1 MGSSP
6 KIKGKAMAK
15 TFRDFEKDSYDFFGL
30 PVSTAHNLTIE
41 NDGLKVTME
50 LTEKLMR
57 ELVSKCVYI
66 YGLEAVVKSAVESTN
81 ETHAE

>member
-1 MGSSP
+1 M
-6 KIKGKAMAK
+6 K
-15 TFRDFEKDSYDFFGL
+15 DFNDFFENLEKASGGFFEL

-41 NDGLKVTME
+41 KDGIKVTVE

-66 YGLEAVVKSAVESTN
+66 YGLEAVVKSAVESEKEN
-81 ETHAE
+81 DKD